1 MLISKKLLGFF
12 CVFILLS
19 LLAGFRPIGLDR
31 DSLNYVGILHLR
43 LSEANIFDKE
53 PFYWIIS
60 EFNHFVFSGHS
71 TTFFLLFALVGVFFK
86 LLAIFNISKSPFFS
100 IILYIFLYFILHEM
114 TQIRVGVASGL
125 FLLSIKEYWNKK
137 YLNYFLITFT
147 ACLFHYTAVL
157 GFLLL
162 FLRRDRFDSFF
173 CAAALFLSLIVGLFA
188 NAQVLQLFLVFLPD
202 FLSVKLQLYIDLYQD
217 GSHVDINRYN
227 FYYLSLLMIAAFM
240 LVYSKRVSDPF
251 DLFLIKI
258 FIVGL
263 SSFYFFSF
271 LPVMAFRISEF
282 YLVVLIAL
290 LANFSFVFKPRALY
304 ILFIGFWSFLIF
316 VSQGIVKNI
325 NFEVL
330 L

>member
-1 MLISKKLLGFF
+1 MLISKKSLVFS

-43 LSEANIFDKE
+43 LSEANLFDKE

-86 LLAIFNISKSPFFS
+86 LLAIFKISKSPFFS

-137 YLNYFLITFT
+137 YLNYFLITVT

-173 CAAALFLSLIVGLFA
+173 CAAALCLSVIVGLFV

-202 FLSVKLQLYIDLYQD
+202 FLSFKLQLYIDLYQD
-217 GSHVDINRYN
+217 GSHADINIYN

-240 LVYSKRVSDPF
+240 LVYRKRVSDPF

-263 SSFYFFSF
+263 SGFYFFSF
-271 LPVMAFRISEF
+271 LPVMAFRVSEF
-282 YLVVLIAL
+282 FLVVIIVL
-290 LANFSFVFKPRALY
+290 LANFSYVFKPRAIY

-330 L
+330 S